1 MRKEEIY
8 AKNDL
13 VFKMIFGNPN
23 NHEVLIGFLQ
33 SVLDIPKE
41 EYDTIELVD
50 PNFRIDE
57 LGGKLG
63 ILDVKLHTKSG
74 SIINIEIQVKKAS
87 DLKQRI
93 LFYVSR
99 MITEQLPEGERYDKI
114 KRVISIMICTD
125 HNLIEDSV
133 KYHNR
138 YLLRDN
144 ESGSLFTDLLE
155 INILEFKKVPLKD
168 ESILASWLKFL
179 NTTNKEELDMIST
192 KNSALKKAVCEYKKI
207 TSDERKRML
216 IQARED
222 AWRDEEAR
230 KKAAYED
237 GIKEGEK
244 KGKQEGLKEGVE
256 KGLKEGEKNSKIQIA
271 KKMMSKNINISEII
285 EFTGLS
291 ENDLENLK

>member
-23 NHEVLIGFLQ
+23 DHEVLIGFLQ

-41 EYDTIELVD
+41 EYDKIELVD
-50 PNFRIDE
+50 PNFRVDE

-63 ILDVKLHTKSG
+63 ILDVKLHTKSEK
-74 SIINIEIQVKKAS
+74 IINIEIQVKKAS

-93 LFYVSR
+93 LLYVSR
-99 MITEQLPEGERYDKI
+99 MVTEQLPEGEKYDKI
-114 KRVISIMICTD
+114 KKVISIMICTD
-125 HNLIEDSV
+125 HNLIEDSHR
-133 KYHNR
+133 YHNK

-155 INILEFKKVPLKD
+155 INILEFKKVSPKD
-168 ESILASWLKFL
+168 ESALASWLKFL
-179 NTTNKEELDMIST
+179 NTTDKEELDMIST
-192 KNSALKKAVCEYKKI
+192 KNSALKKAVCEYRKI

-230 KKAAYED
+230 KKAAFKDGRVEVIED
-237 GIKEGEK
+237 
-244 KGKQEGLKEGVE
+244 
-256 KGLKEGEKNSKIQIA
+256 SKIQIPYFFLMYLKNCSSSYLA
-271 KKMMSKNINISEII
+271 SLGILSVKKISGIGNLDT
-285 EFTGLS
+285 FF
-291 ENDLENLK
+291 DL

>member
-1 MRKEEIY
+1 
-8 AKNDL
+8 
-13 VFKMIFGNPN
+13 MIFGNPN

-57 LGGKLG
+57 HGGKLG

-74 SIINIEIQVKKAS
+74 STNIEIQVKKAS

-155 INILEFKKVPLKD
+155 INILEFKKVPIKD

-207 TSDERKRML
+207 TSDERQRML

-230 KKAAYED
+230 KKADIED
-237 GIKEGEK
+237 AFKD
-244 KGKQEGLKEGVE
+244 GKQEGIKEGVE

-271 KKMMSKNINISEII
+271 KSLIGCGMKI
-285 EFTGLS
+285 EFVAEHTGLS
-291 ENDLENLK
+291 LEELKDLQ

>member
-74 SIINIEIQVKKAS
+74 SVINIEIQVKKAS

-133 KYHNR
+133 KYHNK

-168 ESILASWLKFL
+168 ESVLASWLKFL
-179 NTTNKEELDMIST
+179 NTTDKEELDMIST

-230 KKAAYED
+230 KKADIEDAFKD

-244 KGKQEGLKEGVE
+244 KGKQEGLKEG
-256 KGLKEGEKNSKIQIA
+256 EKNSKIQIA
-271 KKMMSKNINISEII
+271 KRAINMGLDIQNII
-285 EFTGLS
+285 ELTGLS
-291 ENDLENLK
+291 ESDLENLR

>member
-1 MRKEEIY
+1 M
-8 AKNDL
+8 
-13 VFKMIFGNPN
+13 
-23 NHEVLIGFLQ
+23 LIGFLQ
-33 SVLDIPKE
+33 SVIDILKE

-74 SIINIEIQVKKAS
+74 SVINIEIQVKKAS

-114 KRVISIMICTD
+114 KRVINIMICTD

-155 INILEFKKVPLKD
+155 INILEFKKVPIKD

-179 NTTNKEELDMIST
+179 NTTDKEELDMIST

-230 KKAAYED
+230 KKADIED
-237 GIKEGEK
+237 AF
-244 KGKQEGLKEGVE
+244 KEGVE
-256 KGLKEGEKNSKIQIA
+256 KGIKEGKTEGLKEGEKNSKIQIA